1 MLTIVEFGKKE
12 CRVGGWATHRTLI
25 VLKMFFITDLGG
37 VLANRLHGSIMAVNS
52 MEFNGVRLAPN
63 IQFGL
68 AGDPAEIRPARTEYQ
83 AGLM

>member
-1 MLTIVEFGKKE
+1 
-12 CRVGGWATHRTLI
+12 
-25 VLKMFFITDLGG
+25 
-37 VLANRLHGSIMAVNS
+37 MAVNS
-52 MEFNGVRLAPN
+52 MEFNGVRPAPN